1 MNLHNT
7 YYQMYVEIG
16 GVMLFIVAFFLFYYM
31 LDIKNVSFL
40 LLFGIMSLFG
50 NMLEVFYAPVL
61 SFIYFLYKLNG
72 HVTSSKKFSDNF
84 SYNMYE

>member
-1 MNLHNT
+1 
-7 YYQMYVEIG
+7 MYVEIG
-16 GVMLFIVAFFLFYYM
+16 ESCYLSLPSFYFYYM